1 MRALHTRAAMIA
13 VAFAAICFSTAGN
26 AAEREFLDRF
36 EGLFSG
42 GGTVQRNG
50 AERPNQVTC
59 TLTGQPSSTGVSLTG
74 QCGASIFSRDVRA
87 DIRFDEATGRYT
99 GVYVGSAIGPAKLS
113 GKRKGDA
120 VTLTITWPKPV
131 NGDTKATMTIRNSGN
146 GSLAITVTDELVP
159 GGARSKV
166 TQLALNQS

>member
-1 MRALHTRAAMIA
+1 MRVLSSRAAMFA
-13 VAFAAICFSTAGN
+13 VALAGICLSTSGN
-26 AAEREFLDRF
+26 AAEREFLNRF

-59 TLTGQPSSTGVSLTG
+59 SLTGQPSSSGVSLTG
-74 QCGASIFSRDVRA
+74 QCGASIFSRDIRA
-87 DIRFDEATGRYT
+87 DIRFDEASGRYT

-113 GKRKGDA
+113 GKRRGDA
-120 VTLTITWPKPV
+120 VILTITWPKPV

-146 GSLAITVTDELVP
+146 GSLAITVTDELEP
-159 GGARSKV
+159 GGARAKV